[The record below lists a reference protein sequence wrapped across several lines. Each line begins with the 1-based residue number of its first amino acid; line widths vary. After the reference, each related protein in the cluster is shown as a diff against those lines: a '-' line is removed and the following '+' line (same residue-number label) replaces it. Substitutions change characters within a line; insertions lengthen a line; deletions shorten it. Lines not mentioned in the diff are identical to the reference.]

1 MREKAYSIAE
11 NIKFQSFIM
20 AVIVLNAITLG
31 IQTADLPQNVLSA
44 LMMFDNLCLIIYI
57 AEAVIKIAAYGGK
70 YFKDAWNV
78 FDFVIILLCLIPA
91 NFLPISPQIARIIR
105 IFRAFKAFRLVSSF
119 RHMRIIVEAIA
130 KSLPGIAWTAV
141 LMLIIYYVYAVIGTV
156 AFADVFPDHF
166 GDLLGSFYTLF
177 QCMTME
183 SWSEGVS
190 RPVMEVY
197 PWAALYFVS
206 FVIISGFIMINVVVG
221 IVVGTIDES
230 QKELEAELEAERNKN
245 KPQGELALEQEL
257 KEVRAHLEEVERLL
271 QLQTPNANPSKE

>member
-1 MREKAYSIAE
+1 MRDKALALAE
-11 NIKFQSFIM
+11 NIKFQAFIM
-20 AVIVLNAITLG
+20 VVIVLNAITLG
-31 IQTADLPQNVLSA
+31 VQTAQWPDGITSA
-44 LMMFDNLCLIIYI
+44 LMLFDDICLIIYI
-57 AEAVIKIAAYGGK
+57 IEAAIKITAYGGK
-70 YFKDAWNV
+70 YFKDPWNI
-78 FDFVIILLCLIPA
+78 FDFVIILLCLVPA
-91 NFLPISPQIARIIR
+91 NILPISPQIARIIR

-119 RHMRIIVEAIA
+119 KHMRIIVEAIA

-230 QKELEAELEAERNKN
+230 QKELNAEIEAENNKT
-245 KPQGELALEQEL
+245 KPQGELALAAEL
-257 KEVRAHLEEVERLL
+257 AAVKEHLAEVERLL
-271 QLQTPNANPSKE
+271 FEQQKNMDKAE